1 MIACPSC
8 ARENPAEFA
17 FCPACGTQLTAEQ
30 PSVNESKT
38 LAEER
43 KVVSILFCDLVSYT
57 AHSEA
62 SDHELIDALLQQ
74 YNALARRLVEG
85 HGGVVEKFI
94 GDAVLAVFGF
104 PAAHDDDAE
113 RAVRCALK
121 LASDAATLAWPDG
134 DPAEVRIGVNTGET
148 YLHTD
153 VDPASGETFL
163 TGDAVNSAARLE
175 TAAPPGG
182 VVVGELTHSLTATTI
197 TYEQLPPLTLKG
209 KAEPVPAWLT
219 KGVRED
225 RSRTG
230 LRTTGKLDTPF
241 LGREVELRALEE
253 AFDAAA
259 STNEAQFRLIVG
271 EPGIGKSRLVLEFAR
286 ALEARPELITWRQGR
301 CLAYGDASGIAALA
315 DVVKAH
321 AGILDSDDLAAVEEK
336 LEAILPQ
343 GEDRAWLRQRL
354 RPLLGLEAALASQEE
369 NFAAWTRFLTH
380 LASSGSTVLVL
391 EDLHWAG
398 EGLLTFIEHLATHEF
413 KVPLLVLATARPEL
427 LSGHPDVLET
437 AERITRLDLSA
448 LSRKEVSR
456 LVSALL
462 DERPAAEVR
471 EPILE
476 RAGGNPL
483 YAEEFVRLLLDR
495 GLLVKVGR
503 ALRLR
508 ADQEVPLPDTVQAV
522 LAARLD
528 TLPVGQKAL
537 LCDAAVFGESFWGG
551 GLIALGDRTL
561 DEVSVG
567 LAALVERQ
575 LIRPVV
581 STALDGESE
590 HIFWHALTS
599 EVAYAQLPK
608 RVRARKHSLAADW
621 LEAKAGERVQ
631 EFAQVLAHHTVTSME
646 LSLSLGDTDAAAEL
660 RGPAARNLALAGDH
674 AMRLDVVAA
683 ERFYA
688 RASDLASDED
698 SARARVVVKWADAL
712 HACMRDG
719 EAIQLLEEAVS
730 VLRCSDDRRLLAL
743 ALVALSRARIS
754 VEAPGIDEPAAEA
767 LAVVDDD
774 PSPELVRVLTFTAGY
789 LALEHEDSVAAVEMA
804 DRALLVASQLGLP
817 VDVLALGARATGRS
831 IVGDRRTLDDY
842 RQAVEEAQTQGL
854 AVETCQLQ
862 FHLGIEEFYWVGP
875 GAQILW
881 MTRALQLARRC
892 GSQRWAANARQMTCE
907 AQLSSG
913 DWDELLT
920 ETARLVAVFK
930 GGGNPWLS
938 MPYALQVLVS
948 ADRGT
953 DDVLGDNQSW
963 LEAWASEGPLD
974 DRPLCVA
981 PLVALALRR
990 CHLAQALDL
999 LENGLPADATNA
1011 NLKANL
1017 GTVLT
1022 RLARTAVTL
1031 GRPDLAVGL
1040 MARIDLATPFH
1051 QNLRCT
1057 VAAMVGEADG
1067 ELNEAAAGFADAA
1080 ARWHGFSMPYEEAQA
1095 LLGQGRCLTALGRAP
1110 EAAAPL
1116 AAAREV
1122 FIHLGAKPALAET
1135 DALLASVSG

>member
-1 MIACPSC
+1 M
-8 ARENPAEFA
+8 
-17 FCPACGTQLTAEQ
+17 
-30 PSVNESKT
+30 
-38 LAEER
+38 
-43 KVVSILFCDLVSYT
+43 
-57 AHSEA
+57 
-62 SDHELIDALLQQ
+62 
-74 YNALARRLVEG
+74 
-85 HGGVVEKFI
+85 
-94 GDAVLAVFGF
+94 
-104 PAAHDDDAE
+104 
-113 RAVRCALK
+113 
-121 LASDAATLAWPDG
+121 
-134 DPAEVRIGVNTGET
+134 
-148 YLHTD
+148 
-153 VDPASGETFL
+153 
-163 TGDAVNSAARLE
+163 
-175 TAAPPGG
+175 
-182 VVVGELTHSLTATTI
+182 
-197 TYEQLPPLTLKG
+197 
-209 KAEPVPAWLT
+209 
-219 KGVRED
+219 
-225 RSRTG
+225 
-230 LRTTGKLDTPF
+230 
-241 LGREVELRALEE
+241 
-253 AFDAAA
+253 
-259 STNEAQFRLIVG
+259 
-271 EPGIGKSRLVLEFAR
+271 LEFAR

-301 CLAYGDASGIAALA
+301 CLAYGDASGFAALA

-354 RPLLGLEAALASQEE
+354 HPLLGLEAAPASQEE

-398 EGLLTFIEHLATHEF
+398 EGLLTFIKHLATDEF

-427 LSGHPDVLET
+427 LSGHSDVLET

-462 DERPAAEVR
+462 NERPAAEVR

-508 ADQEVPLPDTVQAV
+508 ADQELPLPDTVQAV

-528 TLPVGQKAL
+528 TLPAGQKAL

-590 HIFWHALTS
+590 HVFWHALTS

-698 SARARVVVKWADAL
+698 SARARVLVKWADAL

-730 VLRCSDDRRLLAL
+730 VLRSSDDRRLLAL
-743 ALVALSRARIS
+743 ALVALLRARIH
-754 VEAPGIDEPAAEA
+754 VGAPEIDEPAAEA

-789 LALEHEDSVAAVEMA
+789 LALEHADSVAAVEMA

-817 VDVLALGARATGRS
+817 VDVLALGARAMGRT
-831 IVGDRRTLDDY
+831 IVGDRRGLDDY
-842 RQAVEEAQTQGL
+842 RRAIEEAQTQGL

-862 FHLGIEEFYWVGP
+862 FNLGIEEFYWVGP
-875 GAQILW
+875 GAQILC
-881 MTRALQLARRC
+881 MTRVLQLARRC
-892 GSQRWAANARQMTCE
+892 GSELWAANAGEMICE
-907 AQLSSG
+907 ARLSTG

-920 ETARLVAVFK
+920 ETARLAAEFQGCGYPPVLF
-930 GGGNPWLS
+930 
-938 MPYALQVLVS
+938 YALQVLVS

-953 DDVLGDNQSW
+953 DDVLGDHQSW

-974 DRPLCVA
+974 DRALCVA

-1022 RLARTAVTL
+1022 RMARTAVTL
-1031 GRPDLAVGL
+1031 GRPDLAAGL

-1067 ELNEAAAGFADAA
+1067 ELNEAAAGFADVAV
-1080 ARWHGFSMPYEEAQA
+1080 RWHDFGIPYEEAQA
-1095 LLGQGRCLTALGRAP
+1095 LLGQGRCLAALGRAP

-1116 AAAREV
+1116 AVGRELFAR
-1122 FIHLGAKPALAET
+1122 LKARPALAET
-1135 DALLASVSG
+1135 ESLLAAVSG